1 VYAAD
6 DDALWILKRRSKP
19 LEAPARKCAF
29 IPALFSLAF
38 VFFVSM
44 AADAQP
50 APVSYRAFA
59 VNMSNVGRTGADSID
74 ITIDRW
80 TTDAEAALLHDALVE
95 KDSDALLKAIHK
107 IKPRVGAIRR
117 ANGGL
122 GWDIQY
128 ARRTELPSGGYRVV
142 FATDRPMSF
151 YEAANRPRSADYEF
165 LWAELHIG
173 ANGEGEGKLVP
184 RAKITYDKEKRV
196 VEIENYANL
205 PVQLTQVTEVKKRA
219 EH

>member
-1 VYAAD
+1 MTARAHKYA
-6 DDALWILKRRSKP
+6 
-19 LEAPARKCAF
+19 F
-29 IPALFSLAF
+29 VPALFSLAL
-38 VFFVSM
+38 VFFASVS
-44 AADAQP
+44 AGAQA

-59 VNMSNVGRTGADSID
+59 VNMSNVGRTGADSVD

-80 TTDAEAALLHDALVE
+80 TTDAEATLLHDALIE

-107 IKPRVGAIRR
+107 ITPRVGVIRR

-128 ARRTELPSGGYRVV
+128 ARRTDLPSGGYRVV

-151 YEAANRPRSADYEF
+151 FEAANRPRSADYEF

-173 ANGEGEGKLVP
+173 ADGEGEGKLVP
-184 RAKITYDKEKRV
+184 RAKITYDKDKRV

-205 PVQLTQVTEVKKRA
+205 PVQLTKVTEVKKRA
-219 EH
+219 ER

>member
-1 VYAAD
+1 MTAG
-6 DDALWILKRRSKP
+6 
-19 LEAPARKCAF
+19 ARKYAF
-29 IPALFSLAF
+29 KAALFSIALM
-38 VFFVSM
+38 FFVPVR
-44 AADAQP
+44 AAAQA
-50 APVSYRAFA
+50 APVAYRAFA
-59 VNMSNVGRTGADSID
+59 VNMSNVGQTGADSID

-80 TTDAEAALLHDALVE
+80 TTDGEAASLHDALIE
-95 KDSDALLKAIHK
+95 KDSDALLKAIHNV
-107 IKPRVGAIRR
+107 KPRVGVIRR

-184 RAKITYDKEKRV
+184 RAKITYDKDKRV

-205 PVQLTQVTEVKKRA
+205 PVQLNQVTEVKKRA
-219 EH
+219 DRH